1 MAWRLEAEILESCW
15 GETLICLI
23 RICFFQ
29 GVKSDSSRMCSFFSG
44 GYLQQMSK
52 QSEEQLLVGYG
63 IDTRLL

>member
-1 MAWRLEAEILESCW
+1 MFDSYV
-15 GETLICLI
+15 
-23 RICFFQ
+23 FFQ
-29 GVKSDSSRMCSFFSG
+29 GGKSDSSRMCFLFR